1 MGGRSGRAR
10 HGGILGSIIREA
22 QESSYKPSPVFR
34 YEELRPQIVQASNRH
49 QESRYRGV
57 RRQCWSTMQS
67 AYLPAQQGQDEI
79 PIGDFDDEEVAAR
92 AHDIVAVQQQ
102 QGAAQTNF
110 PLEGYSLSE
119 LEASGTT
126 LKDTLRN
133 LDQLRSRPARHG
145 SRYGLT

>member
-1 MGGRSGRAR
+1 MT
-10 HGGILGSIIREA
+10 
-22 QESSYKPSPVFR
+22 SSWRTTCKQNV
-34 YEELRPQIVQASNRH
+34 IA
-49 QESRYRGV
+49 
-57 RRQCWSTMQS
+57 
-67 AYLPAQQGQDEI
+67 QDEI